1 MTGVQTCAL
10 PISFEAAAI
19 DGATAWRVFRYLTLP
34 MLRPVIIV
42 CVVIRSIDAFRTFDT
57 VWALTGGGPA
67 RETELLSVYAYENAF
82 VFLDFGKG
90 SAAAIIGA
98 LIILVVGL
106 ALYRVLDYVRKV
118 S

>member
-1 MTGVQTCAL
+1 
-10 PISFEAAAI
+10 
-19 DGATAWRVFRYLTLP
+19 

-42 CVVIRSIDAFRTFDT
+42 CIVIRSIDAFRTFDT

-67 RETELLSVYAYENAF
+67 RETELLSIYAYENAF
-82 VFLDFGKG
+82 VFLDFAKG

-106 ALYRVLDYVRKV
+106 ALYRILDHVRKM

>member
-1 MTGVQTCAL
+1 
-10 PISFEAAAI
+10 
-19 DGATAWRVFRYLTLP
+19 

-42 CVVIRSIDAFRTFDT
+42 CIVIRSIDAFRTFDI

-67 RETELLSVYAYENAF
+67 RQTELFSVYAYEQAF

-90 SAAAIIGA
+90 SAAAITGG

-106 ALYRVLDYVRKV
+106 LLYRILDHVRKV
-118 S
+118 SQ